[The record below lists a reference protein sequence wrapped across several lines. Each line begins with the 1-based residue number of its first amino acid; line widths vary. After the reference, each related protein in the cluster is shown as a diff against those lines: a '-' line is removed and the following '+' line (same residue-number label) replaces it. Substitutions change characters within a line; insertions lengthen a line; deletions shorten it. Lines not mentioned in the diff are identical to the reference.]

1 MKEILFDFVLF
12 LHFSFVVLVIRAA
25 DLERFLVDGQQGGV
39 PVSVSFL
46 GFLLSVLMLSWWAA
60 VIMFGVR
67 GLVGAVIGASERFK
81 HEEKCSS

>member
-25 DLERFLVDGQQGGV
+25 DLERFLVDGQQGGD

-46 GFLLSVLMLSWWAA
+46 GFLLSVLMLSWLAS
-60 VIMFGVR
+60 VIMFVFR
-67 GLVGAVIGASERFK
+67 GLAGAALG
-81 HEEKCSS
+81 EKLAE